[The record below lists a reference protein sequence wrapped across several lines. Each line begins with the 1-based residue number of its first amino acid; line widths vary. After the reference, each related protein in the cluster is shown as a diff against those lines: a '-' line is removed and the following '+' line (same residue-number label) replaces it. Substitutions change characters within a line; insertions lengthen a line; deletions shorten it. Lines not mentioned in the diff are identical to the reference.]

1 MREKD
6 HSPRKMLPS
15 PKQGSV
21 YPLLGLVPAT
31 TYASQVPY
39 DLSVTA
45 ARTSSAAAST
55 SPLSLT
61 LSALSQSHKEAKNRK
76 RCSSYDQPLDLR
88 LAHKKHD
95 GSSASGASS
104 PLEDENSNLIHS
116 ITNYN
121 TNSSNSNCHGAASPS
136 SHSSPSAHTTSQKTR
151 TFNSRIQRDSPPTT
165 DISCEKEL
173 NNNTLPA
180 LCLDAITANLDSL
193 SGKNKQRLR
202 SQKSE
207 LGVACLRISES
218 LHLNAAAAAAA
229 ADRLPFVSSALHP
242 TLLEA
247 MAKAIP
253 LPYRNPF
260 VLPRPS
266 PTNTFPFLQPPMQ
279 KDMLHNQL
287 RNEPTLEFHYDS
299 GSGRNALSDALTHPH
314 GAANINASANKAP
327 LNVGGNGSG
336 AALGGSDA
344 GGTLKHLQQTNSHN
358 QQQINHHVRQQQQL
372 TTGPGGRSSLGTDGV
387 VAHHNNSKKSMS
399 ASRAGISANA
409 TANTATAQYKSKD
422 RYTCKFCGKVFPR
435 SANLTRHLRTHTG
448 EQPYKC
454 KYCERSFSISSNLQR
469 HVRNIHNKERPF
481 KCEICERCFGQQTN
495 LDRHLKKHESD
506 AVSLGLGMN
515 ERIRGLRRGGFCDNP
530 NEESYFEEIRSFM
543 GKVTQL
549 PLSAAAAA
557 AAGLQTTQTPTIV
570 NQANAPKS
578 PSTRSSASSSSDRDS
593 STSGGVL
600 QIVQNDLYLEQEAE
614 VETDADA
621 EIETDIGEVT
631 AVTGETIADAELT
644 STLAENC
651 KGADETVTT
660 QVPITSITSATTA
673 TTTTTTTTT
682 STNRN
687 MTRSS
692 RQSGD
697 KSVYYTPPE
706 LGFKRDSSS
715 NSGSP
720 LCAT

>member
-21 YPLLGLVPAT
+21 YPLLGLVPTT

-45 ARTSSAAAST
+45 TRTSTAALGT

-61 LSALSQSHKEAKNRK
+61 ISALSQSHNEAKNRK

-95 GSSASGASS
+95 GSNASGASS
-104 PLEDENSNLIHS
+104 PLEDENSNLIYN

-121 TNSSNSNCHGAASPS
+121 NSNCHTKPTNAASPS
-136 SHSSPSAHTTSQKTR
+136 NHNAPYAKTPSQTAQILNCRSQREVSP
-151 TFNSRIQRDSPPTT
+151 T
-165 DISCEKEL
+165 DVGCEKEL
-173 NNNTLPA
+173 NNNTLPS
-180 LCLDAITANLDSL
+180 LCADAIAANLESL
-193 SGKNKQRLR
+193 SGKHSKRLR
-202 SQKSE
+202 TQKSE
-207 LGVACLRISES
+207 LGVACLRITES

-260 VLPRPS
+260 VLPRP
-266 PTNTFPFLQPPMQ
+266 PTASSFPFLQPPLQKEMLPGSMQ
-279 KDMLHNQL
+279 LPQSPS
-287 RNEPTLEFHYDS
+287 NETPLEFHFD
-299 GSGRNALSDALTHPH
+299 GSGGRSNFSDALTHPQVS
-314 GAANINASANKAP
+314 GSMSASPNKTALNA
-327 LNVGGNGSG
+327 GNGISG
-336 AALGGSDA
+336 CTA
-344 GGTLKHLQQTNSHN
+344 GGASKHLQQQISQN
-358 QQQINHHVRQQQQL
+358 QQQLNHHARQQQLANTAGNRSTL
-372 TTGPGGRSSLGTDGV
+372 TADGV
-387 VAHHNNSKKSMS
+387 PMHHNSKKSV
-399 ASRAGISANA
+399 ATSRANLHPNA
-409 TANTATAQYKSKD
+409 AGNSATAQYKSKD

-515 ERIRGLRRGGFCDNP
+515 ERIRSLRRGGYCDNP
-530 NEESYFEEIRSFM
+530 TEESYFEEIRSFM

-549 PLSAAAAA
+549 PLGAAAA
-557 AAGLQTTQTPTIV
+557 AAGSTINQSTTAG
-570 NQANAPKS
+570 NQALAPKS
-578 PSTRSSASSSSDRDS
+578 PSTRSSTSSSSERDS
-593 STSGGVL
+593 STSGGGL
-600 QIVQNDLYLEQEAE
+600 QIVQNDMFLEPEAEAE
-614 VETDADA
+614 VEADT
-621 EIETDIGEVT
+621 EIETEAGEEYVGRAT
-631 AVTGETIADAELT
+631 TNDMQVKTEPV
-644 STLAENC
+644 NVC
-651 KGADETVTT
+651 KDDDETTITT
-660 QVPITSITSATTA
+660 KSITAATTA
-673 TTTTTTTTT
+673 AAATKRDV
-682 STNRN
+682 NR
-687 MTRSS
+687 TA

-697 KSVYYTPPE
+697 KSLYFSQTEVC
-706 LGFKRDSSS
+706 FKRDSSS

>member
-21 YPLLGLVPAT
+21 YPLLGLVPTT

-45 ARTSSAAAST
+45 AHTSTAALGT

-61 LSALSQSHKEAKNRK
+61 ISALSQSHNEAKNRK

-95 GSSASGASS
+95 GSNASGASS
-104 PLEDENSNLIHS
+104 PLEDENSNLIYNV
-116 ITNYN
+116 TNYN
-121 TNSSNSNCHGAASPS
+121 NSNRHTKHTNAASPS
-136 SHSSPSAHTTSQKTR
+136 SHSAQNAHMPSQNVHTLNCPTQREASP
-151 TFNSRIQRDSPPTT
+151 T
-165 DISCEKEL
+165 DMGCEKEL
-173 NNNTLPA
+173 NNNTLPS
-180 LCLDAITANLDSL
+180 LCADSIAANLESL
-193 SGKNKQRLR
+193 SGKHKQRLR
-202 SQKSE
+202 TQKSE
-207 LGVACLRISES
+207 LGVACLRITES

-247 MAKAIP
+247 MAKAMP

-260 VLPRPS
+260 VLPRP
-266 PTNTFPFLQPPMQ
+266 PTASSFSFLQPPLQKEMLPGSMQ
-279 KDMLHNQL
+279 LSQSPS
-287 RNEPTLEFHYDS
+287 NETSLEFHFDS
-299 GSGRNALSDALTHPH
+299 SGARSNLSEALTHPH
-314 GAANINASANKAP
+314 VSGSMSASANKVTLTAG
-327 LNVGGNGSG
+327 NGGSGCVVGGGG
-336 AALGGSDA
+336 AA
-344 GGTLKHLQQTNSHN
+344 KHLQQHISHN
-358 QQQINHHVRQQQQL
+358 QHQLNHHTRQQQL
-372 TTGPGGRSSLGTDGV
+372 TNSGGCRATLTTDGV
-387 VAHHNNSKKSMS
+387 VMHHNSKKSIT
-399 ASRAGISANA
+399 ASRATLHSNA
-409 TANTATAQYKSKD
+409 PSNSATAQYKSKD

-515 ERIRGLRRGGFCDNP
+515 ERIRNLRRGGYCDNP
-530 NEESYFEEIRSFM
+530 TEESYFEEIRSFM

-549 PLSAAAAA
+549 PLGAA
-557 AAGLQTTQTPTIV
+557 TTTASPTTNQSTATS

-578 PSTRSSASSSSDRDS
+578 PSTRSSTSSSSERDS
-593 STSGGVL
+593 STSGGGL
-600 QIVQNDLYLEQEAE
+600 QIVQSDMFLEPEEE
-614 VETDADA
+614 VDA
-621 EIETDIGEVT
+621 EIETEIGEEYVDRASANEMDVTTTTVKKFKDEDETTTTHESMTT
-631 AVTGETIADAELT
+631 AVTTTAAAAT
-644 STLAENC
+644 K
-651 KGADETVTT
+651 KGATR
-660 QVPITSITSATTA
+660 TA
-673 TTTTTTTTT
+673 
-682 STNRN
+682 N
-687 MTRSS
+687 TR
-692 RQSGD
+692 QPGD
-697 KSVYYTPPE
+697 KSLYFSQTEVC
-706 LGFKRDSSS
+706 FKRESSS

>member
-15 PKQGSV
+15 PKQGCV
-21 YPLLGLVPAT
+21 YPLLGLVPTT

-45 ARTSSAAAST
+45 ARTSSAATST

-61 LSALSQSHKEAKNRK
+61 ISALSQSHKEAKTRK

-104 PLEDENSNLIHS
+104 PLEDENSNLIYS
-116 ITNYN
+116 GTNYN
-121 TNSSNSNCHGAASPS
+121 NNTNCHTTAKSDVSPS
-136 SHSSPSAHTTSQKTR
+136 SHSSHSTHTPSQGAR
-151 TFNSRIQRDSPPTT
+151 TFNCRAQREASPA
-165 DISCEKEL
+165 DNSCEKEL
-173 NNNTLPA
+173 NNNNLPS
-180 LCLDAITANLDSL
+180 LCHDAIAANLDSL
-193 SGKNKQRLR
+193 SAKHKQRLR
-202 SQKSE
+202 TQKSD
-207 LGVACLRISES
+207 LGVACLRITES

-260 VLPRPS
+260 VLPRP
-266 PTNTFPFLQPPMQ
+266 PTASSFPFLQPPMQ
-279 KDMLHNQL
+279 KDMLPNALQL
-287 RNEPTLEFHYDS
+287 QQTTANDAQLEFHYD
-299 GSGRNALSDALTHPH
+299 GGGNRNTLQDALTHPH
-314 GAANINASANKAP
+314 VGANMNTTANKA
-327 LNVGGNGSG
+327 LSSGGGNG
-336 AALGGSDA
+336 GG
-344 GGTLKHLQQTNSHN
+344 GKHLQQHTS
-358 QQQINHHVRQQQQL
+358 QQQLNHHARQQQL
-372 TTGPGGRSSLGTDGV
+372 SATSSGGRATLTSDGV
-387 VAHHNNSKKSMS
+387 VVHHNTKKSTS
-399 ASRAGISANA
+399 TSRAGL
-409 TANTATAQYKSKD
+409 TANTANNPATTQYKSKD

-515 ERIRGLRRGGFCDNP
+515 ERIRGLRRGGYCDNP
-530 NEESYFEEIRSFM
+530 TEESYFEEIRSFM

-549 PLSAAAAA
+549 PLSSAAATVGLPTSHAA
-557 AAGLQTTQTPTIV
+557 TAS
-570 NQANAPKS
+570 NQAIAPKS
-578 PSTRSSASSSSDRDS
+578 PSTRSSTSSSSDRES
-593 STSGGVL
+593 STSGGGL
-600 QIVQNDLYLEQEAE
+600 QIVQNEFNLEPEAE
-614 VETDADA
+614 VDAVADSQLDADNGVADMARETSA
-621 EIETDIGEVT
+621 E
-631 AVTGETIADAELT
+631 ADVDT
-644 STLAENC
+644 TPIKKC
-651 KGADETVTT
+651 QDDDETAATE
-660 QVPITSITSATTA
+660 SIRTA
-673 TTTTTTTTT
+673 TIKQTTK
-682 STNRN
+682 
-687 MTRSS
+687 RSIS
-692 RQSGD
+692 QSARQSGD
-697 KSVYYTPPE
+697 KSVYFSQPE
-706 LGFKRDSSS
+706 VCIKRDSSNS
-715 NSGSP
+715 SGSP

>member
-21 YPLLGLVPAT
+21 YPLLGLVPTT

-45 ARTSSAAAST
+45 ARTSSAALGT

-61 LSALSQSHKEAKNRK
+61 ISALSQSHNEAKNRK
-76 RCSSYDQPLDLR
+76 RCNSYDQPLDLR

-95 GSSASGASS
+95 GSNASGASS
-104 PLEDENSNLIHS
+104 PLEDENSNI
-116 ITNYN
+116 IYNVTNYN
-121 TNSSNSNCHGAASPS
+121 NSHRHIKPTSDTSPS
-136 SHSSPSAHTTSQKTR
+136 NHSIPNALTPSQNAHSLNSRAQCESSP
-151 TFNSRIQRDSPPTT
+151 T
-165 DISCEKEL
+165 DVGCEKEL
-173 NNNTLPA
+173 NNNTLPS
-180 LCLDAITANLDSL
+180 LCADAIAANLESL
-193 SGKNKQRLR
+193 SGKHKQRLR
-202 SQKSE
+202 TQKSE
-207 LGVACLRISES
+207 LGVACLRITES

-260 VLPRPS
+260 VLPRP
-266 PTNTFPFLQPPMQ
+266 PTASSFSFLQPPLQKEMIPAAMQ
-279 KDMLHNQL
+279 LSQSPS
-287 RNEPTLEFHYDS
+287 NEASLEFHFDS
-299 GSGRNALSDALTHPH
+299 SGGRTNLSDALTHPNVS
-314 GAANINASANKAP
+314 GSMSGNANKSA
-327 LNVGGNGSG
+327 LNAGNGGNGIAGGGSG
-336 AALGGSDA
+336 AS
-344 GGTLKHLQQTNSHN
+344 KHLQQHMNHN
-358 QQQINHHVRQQQQL
+358 QQQLNHHTRQQQHANNAANRATL
-372 TTGPGGRSSLGTDGV
+372 STDGV
-387 VAHHNNSKKSMS
+387 AMHHNSKKSLATTRAALHS
-399 ASRAGISANA
+399 NASNA
-409 TANTATAQYKSKD
+409 ATTQYKNKD

-515 ERIRGLRRGGFCDNP
+515 ERIRSLRRGGYCDNP
-530 NEESYFEEIRSFM
+530 TEESYFEEIRSFM

-549 PLSAAAAA
+549 PLGTASAAS
-557 AAGLQTTQTPTIV
+557 GPTTNHATAIS

-578 PSTRSSASSSSDRDS
+578 PSTRSSTSSSSERDS
-593 STSGGVL
+593 STSGGGL
-600 QIVQNDLYLEQEAE
+600 QIVQNDMFLENEAE
-614 VETDADA
+614 AEADT
-621 EIETDIGEVT
+621 EIEADVGEEYV
-631 AVTGETIADAELT
+631 G
-644 STLAENC
+644 STNLNEMGMTTTPVKKC
-651 KGADETVTT
+651 KDDDETTITPESIITT
-660 QVPITSITSATTA
+660 TTA
-673 TTTTTTTTT
+673 TVTK
-682 STNRN
+682 RGI
-687 MTRSS
+687 TRST
-692 RQSGD
+692 RQSSD
-697 KSVYYTPPE
+697 KSLYFSQTEVC
-706 LGFKRDSSS
+706 FKRDSSS